1 VSVAPRYRVSAAN
14 RAFVTSPS
22 QGIECSSM
30 SHFPRGLKPPL
41 YAFPSRSIGCALL
54 ATLLVTLSGP
64 VAAAEEPAI
73 DQLRLV
79 APAAPGGGWD
89 QTARV
94 MQQVLQRSGLVR
106 TAPVENIPGA
116 AGTIGLARFVGSEQ
130 GRDDALLVSGLI
142 MLGGIV
148 MHGSPVTLREVT
160 PIARLT
166 GEYEAIVVP
175 ANSPFR
181 TLDDMIRALRERPES
196 LSWGG
201 GSAGGSDQ
209 ILAGLIASAVGVSP
223 GRINYVA
230 FSGGGE
236 SLSAILGGQVSLGVN
251 GLAELEPQIQAGT
264 VRALAISS
272 ATRLPGLD
280 VPTLREQGVDVEFEN
295 WRSVVAAPGIGAAQ
309 RQRLESLT
317 AAMVATPEWK
327 AALERYRWLDRYLAG
342 EAFARFVE
350 SEESRVRTT
359 LRDLQTGQGSGG
371 TLASVGAYPAFV
383 LTGLA
388 LCALS
393 ALVVGRTAKRV
404 AQSDESRLK
413 MSGSIWWIG
422 LGAVI
427 NLLAA
432 ESLGFVTASAV
443 LFWLTARAF
452 DDRHPVRDSV
462 FAVAMSISAY
472 LLFGRLL
479 QLPLP
484 AGPLE
489 RWI

>member
-1 VSVAPRYRVSAAN
+1 MSRFLRERDPRPALA
-14 RAFVTSPS
+14 T
-22 QGIECSSM
+22 
-30 SHFPRGLKPPL
+30 
-41 YAFPSRSIGCALL
+41 ALL
-54 ATLLVTLSGP
+54 VLLCSGVVTAQQPSL
-64 VAAAEEPAI
+64 
-73 DQLRLV
+73 DQLRLI

-106 TAPVENIPGA
+106 SAPVENVAGA

-130 GRDDALLVSGLI
+130 GRDDTLLVSGLI
-142 MLGGIV
+142 MLGGVV
-148 MHGSPVTLREVT
+148 MHRSPVTLREVT

-196 LSWGG
+196 LAWGG

-209 ILAGLIASAVGVSP
+209 ILAGLVAEAVGVEP

-236 SLSAILGGQVSLGVN
+236 SLSAILGGQVSVGIN

-272 ATRLPGLD
+272 AERLPGLD

-295 WRSVVAAPGIGAAQ
+295 WRSVVAPPGIAADE
-309 RQRLESLT
+309 RRRLESLI
-317 AAMVATPEWK
+317 AAMVETPEWR
-327 AALERYRWLDRYLAG
+327 AALARYRWLDRYLSGA
-342 EAFARFVE
+342 AFARFADH
-350 SEESRVRTT
+350 EETRVRAT
-359 LRDLQTGQGSGG
+359 LQQLDTGQRAGG
-371 TLASVGAYPAFV
+371 VLASVGMYPTFV
-383 LTGLA
+383 LSGLA
-388 LCALS
+388 ICALAAVVFGRQTRGAMPQLPRTRFAGTAMWIVL
-393 ALVVGRTAKRV
+393 ALA
-404 AQSDESRLK
+404 
-413 MSGSIWWIG
+413 
-422 LGAVI
+422 I
-427 NLLAA
+427 NLLLA
-432 ESLGFVTASAV
+432 ERAGFVVASTSM
-443 LFWLTARAF
+443 FWLTARAF
-452 DDRHPVRDSV
+452 DDRHPFRDALAAALLSL
-462 FAVAMSISAY
+462 SAY
-472 LLFGRLL
+472 VLFGRLL

-484 AGPLE
+484 AGVVE

>member
-1 VSVAPRYRVSAAN
+1 M
-14 RAFVTSPS
+14 F
-22 QGIECSSM
+22 
-30 SHFPRGLKPPL
+30 
-41 YAFPSRSIGCALL
+41 
-54 ATLLVTLSGP
+54 
-64 VAAAEEPAI
+64 
-73 DQLRLV
+73 DQLRLI

-106 TAPVENIPGA
+106 TTPVENIPGA

-148 MHGSPVTLREVT
+148 MHGSPVTLGDVT
-160 PIARLT
+160 PIARIT

-181 TLDDMIRALRERPES
+181 TLDEMIRALRERPES

-342 EAFARFVE
+342 DAFASFVE

-359 LRDLQTGQGSGG
+359 LRELQTGQESGG
-371 TLASVGAYPAFV
+371 ALASVGAYPAFV

-388 LCALS
+388 ICAMS
-393 ALVVGRTAKRV
+393 ALVVGRKAKRTV
-404 AQSDESRLK
+404 LSQRVPAEAVRLRLVD
-413 MSGSIWWIG
+413 WIG
-422 LGAVI
+422 GRDQPPDRRVAGLRDGIGGAVLVDGQGVRRSAPGSGRRI
-427 NLLAA
+427 RGGDVHRRLPALRTPPSA
-432 ESLGFVTASAV
+432 VTAGWSAREMDLSAGRRYATQV
-443 LFWLTARAF
+443 SIGTGAAR
-452 DDRHPVRDSV
+452 
-462 FAVAMSISAY
+462 
-472 LLFGRLL
+472 
-479 QLPLP
+479 
-484 AGPLE
+484 
-489 RWI
+489 